1 MDPFIYVYSYMD
13 PLWTHSYTCNIYIHI
28 HMCRTAAA
36 PHPAP
41 ASGAQAGIYITKND
55 SDSIIVAGNR
65 VKAMLY
71 DSDMKAMILICIL

>member
-1 MDPFIYVYSYMD
+1 MDPYGPIHICVFIYGPIMDPFIYV
-13 PLWTHSYTCNIYIHI
+13 HVIYTYIY
-28 HMCRTAAA
+28 TA

-41 ASGAQAGIYITKND
+41 ASGAQAGIYIAKND